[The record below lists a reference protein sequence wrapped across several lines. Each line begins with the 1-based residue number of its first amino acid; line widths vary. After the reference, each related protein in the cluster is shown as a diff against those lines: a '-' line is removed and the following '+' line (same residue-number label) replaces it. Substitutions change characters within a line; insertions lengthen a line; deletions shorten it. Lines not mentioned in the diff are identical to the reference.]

1 MPEYDVLV
9 IGGGP
14 AGIGAALTSAKKGL
28 KTCIIERHPMLGGN
42 WTNGFVLSILGVY
55 TYSGNT
61 KIVGGIV
68 DELVDRLKKHGGTQ
82 GQRGNFI
89 PFRPDEMK
97 LTLEEFVNDLG
108 ITIYYSSMLTGVEV
122 TDSAVKDVEI
132 TGKNGITRISAKM
145 YIDSTG
151 DADLAQLSTKNSMSG
166 KEENG
171 EHQEATLPFRI
182 ANIDEEKIMEFS
194 RGHPDQIG
202 AVIRGNSLERIR
214 ILEPLVKKA
223 KEQKKL
229 YLPYGNSEF
238 LFNTSRKGEFVC
250 NATHVPILDFTDG
263 KEVAKAISDARKQIV
278 SSIEFLTENVPGFEE
293 AYLMDSAPYI
303 GLRETRRGVGEY
315 ILKKDDVLGNARF
328 DDAIARCGHPIEIH
342 DPEKGVYYVH
352 LNGGDDSWY
361 HIPYRSIVLK
371 DIGNV
376 FVIGRCLSAEF
387 AAQASARVTGTAI
400 AMGQAAATAG
410 STAIKNG
417 TRAIDV
423 DIKDLQ
429 EELRKDGAI
438 I

>member
-171 EHQEATLPFRI
+171 EHQEATLPFIPSVRNACI
-182 ANIDEEKIMEFS
+182 ALASSELWTSAAKKNASIPRYEKAELCINGESECFAGMPIMQKSSVLFPESFNFIPS
-194 RGHPDQIG
+194 FGSDNCSILPQFFLQILYIYIYSPRAVFYCGAACRGRRLSH
-202 AVIRGNSLERIR
+202 R
-214 ILEPLVKKA
+214 
-223 KEQKKL
+223 
-229 YLPYGNSEF
+229 YGR
-238 LFNTSRKGEFVC
+238 TC
-250 NATHVPILDFTDG
+250 
-263 KEVAKAISDARKQIV
+263 
-278 SSIEFLTENVPGFEE
+278 
-293 AYLMDSAPYI
+293 Y
-303 GLRETRRGVGEY
+303 
-315 ILKKDDVLGNARF
+315 
-328 DDAIARCGHPIEIH
+328 
-342 DPEKGVYYVH
+342 
-352 LNGGDDSWY
+352 
-361 HIPYRSIVLK
+361 
-371 DIGNV
+371 
-376 FVIGRCLSAEF
+376 
-387 AAQASARVTGTAI
+387 TGT
-400 AMGQAAATAG
+400 
-410 STAIKNG
+410 
-417 TRAIDV
+417 R
-423 DIKDLQ
+423 LC
-429 EELRKDGAI
+429 RKFCA
-438 I
+438 